1 MLLSASQDAS
11 VHVFLVARLVDEDDS
26 GSIGKPYGTLKDHT
40 LGIRN
45 VAVGKTS
52 GSHGGRCWTTS
63 DDGTVKVTPRFP
75 VYPLPLGGLRLIFMI
90 DVVSTSTLR
99 PPSDILFPTLGGT

>member
-11 VHVFLVARLVDEDDS
+11 VHVFLVSRLVDEDDA
-26 GSIGKPYGTLKDHT
+26 GALGKPYGTLKDHT

-45 VAVGKTS
+45 VAIGKTA

-63 DDGTVKVTPRFP
+63 DDGTVKVCNF
-75 VYPLPLGGLRLIFMI
+75 L
-90 DVVSTSTLR
+90 VVSIYTTSRKLTKR
-99 PPSDILFPTLGGT
+99 CGHYTPHSTY